1 MSDSERPTIMELDA
15 DALRKLQELAE
26 HEGTSPDAYVE
37 KLVNERYAQVRPP
50 SDLPSRPGPF
60 CQEVIGIVARA
71 SALVYRQQ
79 IEGTTTDGVDYDNV
93 LDGPLALAF
102 NKALCL
108 AVDGVGEEE
117 EPDAGYLE
125 GLLTGVAI
133 ACELDLD
140 VFESVINA
148 LDTFWT
154 EAHRRVCADWASTN
168 GVVAKRKLGDSV
180 SFSERGQTFT
190 GVVRKIDS
198 VLALYYVHS
207 PEYERLIRSEERDVH
222 GDVFYALPMEAEK
235 PVLNKNVN

>member
-1 MSDSERPTIMELDA
+1 MSERPTIMELDA

-37 KLVNERYAQVRPP
+37 RLVHERYAQVRPP

-71 SALVYRQQ
+71 SALAYRQH
-79 IEGTTTDGVDYDNV
+79 IEGKSADDADYDSTLDGV
-93 LDGPLALAF
+93 LAVAL

-108 AVDGVGEEE
+108 AVDGVEDEE

-133 ACELDLD
+133 ARELNLD
-140 VFESVINA
+140 VFDSVLDA

-154 EAHRRVCADWASTN
+154 EAHRRVCADWVSTN
-168 GVVAKRKLGDSV
+168 GVVGKRKLGDSV
-180 SFSERGQTFT
+180 SFFERGQTFT
-190 GVVRKIDS
+190 GVVRKIDPI
-198 VLALYYVHS
+198 LALYYVHS
-207 PEYERLIRSEERDVH
+207 PEYERLICSEERNVN
-222 GDVFYALPMEAEK
+222 GEVLYSLPIEAEK
-235 PVLNKNVN
+235 ATPRSNKNVN